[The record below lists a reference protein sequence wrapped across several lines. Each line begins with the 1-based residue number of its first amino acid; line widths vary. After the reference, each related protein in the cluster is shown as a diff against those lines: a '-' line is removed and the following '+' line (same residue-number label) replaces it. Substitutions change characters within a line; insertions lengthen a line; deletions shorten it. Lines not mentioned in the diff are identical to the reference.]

1 MQRTIGRLVFVSLLS
16 STAVPAMAQAAL
28 DEKMQEQIRQ
38 LNQLDQ
44 LDQMDHM
51 EFLEHIEYA
60 DSCTRA
66 RHFDCAEKSIA
77 KAVKVAGNPQDKKA
91 LLAAK
96 QRLVAERN
104 AEYQERVAEER
115 RLKQLAEREE
125 RRREEARAA
134 ERRREE
140 REEAERNKR
149 AAVALVVGTM
159 VGNSARNYT
168 PEQRDRVV
176 RASMESVMTG
186 DTSRMD
192 AASNQVMAE
201 RQQSHNAQMQAIREQ
216 KFREESAARARAQ
229 AQREE
234 AARAAQR
241 RREAER
247 ENAARADAERTRV
260 AQMSRAAG
268 SVQMAAAPN
277 VPSSSGG
284 SANPAQTQLL
294 QQEAQRKSAE
304 ELRRKEMEKAAAE
317 KAAAEKAAAEKV
329 AAEKVA
335 AEKAAAEKARREK
348 IEADKKA
355 QAEAKAQADSEYLR
369 KLAAGT
375 RLVAQNCFGEHHV
388 MGKLP
393 SIKPRLVECIDMQ
406 FRAYCP
412 GTPRVYHQ
420 GVIKNMVGM
429 GTGCYGDTAQIEP
442 KLACKAAEL
451 TVEVVEARGCK
462 W

>member
-1 MQRTIGRLVFVSLLS
+1 MDLQRKIGRLIFASLLS
-16 STAVPAMAQAAL
+16 ITAVPAMAQAAL

-51 EFLEHIEYA
+51 EFLEHVEYA

-77 KAVKVAGNPQDKKA
+77 KAAKGAGNPRDKKA

-104 AEYQERVAEER
+104 AEYQERVAEEK

-159 VGNSARNYT
+159 VGNSTRNYT

-216 KFREESAARARAQ
+216 RFREESAARARAQ

-234 AARAAQR
+234 QARAAQR

-247 ENAARADAERTRV
+247 ENSARADAERTGV
-260 AQMSRAAG
+260 AQMGRATG

-277 VPSSSGG
+277 GQSLSGG
-284 SANPAQTQLL
+284 SGSTSQAQLL

-304 ELRRKEMEKAAAE
+304 ESRRKEMEKAAAE

-329 AAEKVA
+329 AAEKAV
-335 AEKAAAEKARREK
+335 AEKARREK

-355 QAEAKAQADSEYLR
+355 QAEAKAQAEGEYLR

-393 SIKPRLVECIDMQ
+393 SIKPRLVECVDVQ

-412 GTPRVYHQ
+412 GTPPVYHQ

-442 KLACKAAEL
+442 KLACKATEI

>member
-1 MQRTIGRLVFVSLLS
+1 MALQKIIGCLISVGLLTV
-16 STAVPAMAQAAL
+16 TAVPVMAQAVM
-28 DEKMQEQIRQ
+28 DEKMQEQLRQ

-77 KAVKVAGNPQDKKA
+77 KAAKVAGNSKDRNA

-96 QRLVAERN
+96 QKLAAERD
-104 AEYQERVAEER
+104 AEYQERLAEER

-159 VGNSARNYT
+159 VGNSTRNYT

-192 AASNQVMAE
+192 AASSQVMAE

-234 AARAAQR
+234 EAHAAQR
-241 RREAER
+241 RRETER
-247 ENAARADAERTRV
+247 ERLAQADAERMRMAQTSRV
-260 AQMSRAAG
+260 PGSAQQ
-268 SVQMAAAPN
+268 VQSP
-277 VPSSSGG
+277 SGG
-284 SANPAQTQLL
+284 SGSTAQTQRL

-304 ELRRKEMEKAAAE
+304 DLRQQEMEKA
-317 KAAAEKAAAEKV
+317 V
-329 AAEKVA
+329 AA
-335 AEKAAAEKARREK
+335 KAAAEKARREK
-348 IEADKKA
+348 AEADKKA
-355 QAEAKAQADSEYLR
+355 QAEAKAQAESDYLR

-393 SIKPRLVECIDMQ
+393 SIKPRLVECVDVQ
-406 FRAYCP
+406 FRAYCSGARP
-412 GTPRVYHQ
+412 PVYYQ

-429 GTGCYGDTAQIEP
+429 GTGCYGDTAQMEP
-442 KLACKAAEL
+442 KLACKATEI